1 MAITYKWEIPQ
12 MDAHIEAEGQQNV
25 IYTVHYTYT
34 GSEDHDGVTY
44 SDSIISTENFEYT
57 TGDPFVPYE
66 NTEAFEN
73 VVIGWLESSLDVQ
86 VMQDSI
92 AASIQT
98 KITPANEKL
107 YFTWQ

>member
-25 IYTVHYTYT
+25 IYTVHYIYT
-34 GSEDHDGVTY
+34 GSNESEGVTY
-44 SDSIISTENFEYT
+44 SDSIVSTENFEYT
-57 TGDPFVPYE
+57 QGDPFIPYE

-73 VVIGWLESSLDVQ
+73 IVIGWLEAALDVQ

-92 AASIQT
+92 AAGIEAKT
-98 KITPANEKL
+98 NPVNEKL